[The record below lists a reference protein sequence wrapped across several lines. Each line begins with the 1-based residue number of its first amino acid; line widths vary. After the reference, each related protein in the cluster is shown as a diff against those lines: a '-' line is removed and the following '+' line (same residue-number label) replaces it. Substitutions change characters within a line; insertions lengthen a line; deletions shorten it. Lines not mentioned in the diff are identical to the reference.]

1 MLTSRV
7 ARRSLAVMRR
17 ITAGSGEIDIAAP
30 PVTTARVPLA
40 GLREHWGVPAAAA
53 VGALLPQT
61 WFRAG
66 TFIAAGD
73 VGPALRGL
81 AGVTKLWNTETT
93 GTGSTGVPSSMLL
106 ERGLLSVVRGLGGS
120 PELAQ
125 RLWFTVVVAVTAA
138 AVAWLAGAVV
148 RRPAAV
154 FVAGVVAVLNPFV
167 LTTVPDL
174 LPLIAVACTAALLGM
189 VARVA
194 AGRHVPALA
203 AVALAAWAAE
213 LARNPPLLV
222 MVALVGA
229 MSFAVLAIN
238 GPKMVTARL
247 VGAVATG
254 AAFWVVPLVIHRW
267 TGTPG
272 VHPVVDTD
280 PNAYDWA
287 QLHGGPANVLS
298 LVSSW
303 QWGEADLLPATVRLS
318 RFPWS
323 LMRWALPAAVMVS
336 AVFTWR
342 RRITRALLVTIAV
355 ATVLAVGMNPPFG
368 PVYDFLVELVPGYDT
383 IRQPMTK
390 FGVLLV
396 VCFAVTIAVG
406 IDDALSRWD
415 GRAAAPEDAQSV
427 PSLLALLGIAVA
439 FVHPLFTG
447 AVIPGERTFLP
458 SARVTLPASLVAAG
472 AAIDELEGLGATLV
486 LPLSDSYRR
495 GTVWGYYGIDDV
507 VSRLTTRPTYELL
520 PDGQF
525 EPDGASPDLMMA
537 AESALASG
545 DAGTLTGA
553 MRAMGARYL
562 AVRTD
567 TTTEW
572 GRNREFRDGSML
584 VAAAQRLGLRE
595 VARFE
600 YVTVFEVPPADRF
613 GVATRTIALASDGR
627 TDPDEATAVAVS
639 LLDGSTAIGLDG
651 EMGTAWVP
659 KPGDAGLALQVA
671 PGDYVARSVSRGPSM
686 WRATAR
692 GRAVELVPLDRADV
706 NGESLLD
713 LRPIVLRANRTPYA
727 LLVGNDPEQG
737 VERMLVPLDG
747 ATEVQLVSGAPV
759 SLLTVAPSIVGL
771 RGNEARLCSRA
782 DGAPVAGSP
791 PPPGATAV
799 ATATSVAFSV
809 GQGTVCISDTI
820 RLQRSVEGHR
830 RWRLTAQ
837 YRTTDPGAPRTCLW
851 SSEQERCLPGSRL
864 TPDASSGRIDTL
876 IDAEGDLGD
885 VQLVLAADHVG
896 RTDDASIEVV
906 FTDVRLSP
914 IQESDDPVIVE
925 APIGTPP
932 VTIVEAGG
940 APLVI
945 GVGNGVGDL
954 LGAFGS
960 EVGECAL
967 SEDDDVDI
975 DVTPLPE
982 EPAPAFE
989 LTAARSSACV
999 QAPIDAPPG
1008 VRDVVT
1014 SFEYRAPRIG
1024 SARAAVIDA
1033 TTGEVVLSRRLPAS
1047 TFWTPAEIRWQLPPA
1062 PVGSPEALRLVVIA
1076 DGPAAGS
1083 TAPPAVVAYRGLQ
1096 MLPTPPY
1103 AFAVLPALPDDLP
1116 AVAVRTLGD
1125 RFVAVQ
1131 GEGDVVLTFQQAYA
1145 AGWSLDGLPEGAT
1158 AEHITANGWANGWV
1172 IRGLDGRAAVLSVQ
1186 YRWEWLVVVAVWSV
1200 LAVWLVTLACTDW
1213 RRLFA
1218 RRAAH

>member
-1 MLTSRV
+1 
-7 ARRSLAVMRR
+7 MRR
-17 ITAGSGEIDIAAP
+17 ITAGPGEMDIAAA
-30 PVTTARVPLA
+30 PVTAARDPRA
-40 GLREHWGVPAAAA
+40 ALRDHWGVPAAAA
-53 VGALLPQT
+53 LGALLPQT

-81 AGVTKLWNTETT
+81 TGVTALWTTETT
-93 GTGSTGVPSSMLL
+93 GTGSTGVPSAMLL
-106 ERGLLSVVRGLGGS
+106 ERGLLSMVRGLGGS

-125 RLWFTVVVAVTAA
+125 RLWFTVVLAVTAA
-138 AVAWLAGAVV
+138 AVAWLAGAFV

-154 FVAGVVAVLNPFV
+154 FAAGVVAVLNPFV

-174 LPLIAVACTAALLGM
+174 LPLIAVACTAGLLGM
-189 VARVA
+189 VVRVS
-194 AGRHVPALA
+194 AGRHVPVLVPV
-203 AVALAAWAAE
+203 AVAAWSAE

-222 MVALVGA
+222 LVALVGA
-229 MSFAVLAIN
+229 VAVAVLAIN
-238 GPKMVTARL
+238 GPRWVTARL
-247 VGAVATG
+247 VGALLAG
-254 AAFWVVPLVIHRW
+254 ASFWVVPLLIHRW

-272 VHPVVDTD
+272 VHPVVDPD
-280 PNAYDWA
+280 PDAFDWA
-287 QLHGGPANVLS
+287 QRHGGPANVLS

-303 QWGEADLLPATVRLS
+303 QWGEAELLPATVRLS

-323 LMRWALPAAVMVS
+323 LMRWALPAAVALS

-342 RRITRALLVTIAV
+342 RRITRVVLLTIAV
-355 ATVLAVGMNPPFG
+355 STVLAVGMNPPFG

-396 VCFAVTIAVG
+396 VCFAVAIAVG
-406 IDDALSRWD
+406 VDDGLTRWQA
-415 GRAAAPEDAQSV
+415 RAAAPEDAQSV
-427 PSLLALLGIAVA
+427 PALLVLLGIAVV
-439 FVHPLFTG
+439 FVHPLLTG
-447 AVIPGERTFLP
+447 TVIPGERAYLP
-458 SARVTLPASLVAAG
+458 SARVALPDSLVDAG
-472 AAIDELEGLGATLV
+472 AALDDLAGYGATLV

-507 VSRLTTRPTYELL
+507 VSRLTERPTYELL

-525 EPDGASPDLMMA
+525 EPDGASPDLMVA
-537 AESALASG
+537 AESALVSG
-545 DAGTLTGA
+545 DEGTLTGA

-572 GRNREFRDGSML
+572 GRNREFRDGGFL
-584 VAAAQRLGLRE
+584 VASAQRLGLRE
-595 VARFE
+595 VGTFE

-613 GVATRTIALASDGR
+613 AVAARTIALASDGR

-651 EMGTAWVP
+651 DVGTAWVP
-659 KPGDAGLALQVA
+659 DPGDAGLALQVA
-671 PGDYVARSVSRGPSM
+671 PGEYVTRSVSRGPSM

-706 NGESLLD
+706 DGESLLD

-747 ATEVQLVSGAPV
+747 ATQVQLVSGAPV

-771 RGNEARLCSRA
+771 RGNEARLCKRA
-782 DGAPVAGSP
+782 DGPPVDDAP
-791 PPPGATAV
+791 PPSGATADT
-799 ATATSVAFSV
+799 TATSVTFTV
-809 GQGTVCISDTI
+809 GQGTVCISDEV
-820 RLQRSVEGHR
+820 RLPRPVEGHR

-851 SSEQERCLPGSRL
+851 SSVKDQCLPGSRL
-864 TPDASSGRIDTL
+864 TPDAASGRIDTL

-896 RTDDASIEVV
+896 RTDDPPIEVA

-914 IQESDDPVIVE
+914 IQESDDPVIVT

-932 VTIVEAGG
+932 VTTVDDGG

-945 GVGNGVGDL
+945 GVGNGIGDL

-967 SEDDDVDI
+967 RDDDLDVDI
-975 DVTPLPE
+975 DVTPLPQ

-999 QAPIDAPPG
+999 QAPIDAQPG
-1008 VRDVVT
+1008 LRDVVT
-1014 SFEYRAPRIG
+1014 SFEYRAPRAG
-1024 SARAAVIDA
+1024 TARVAVIDA
-1033 TTGEVVLSRRLPAS
+1033 STGEVVLSRRLPAS
-1047 TFWTPAEIRWQLPPA
+1047 TFWAPVEIRWQLPPA
-1062 PVGSPEALRLVVIA
+1062 PVGSDEALRLVVTA
-1076 DGPAAGS
+1076 DGPAVDAS
-1083 TAPPAVVAYRGLQ
+1083 AQPAVVAYRGIE

-1103 AFAVLPALPDDLP
+1103 AFAVLPALPDD
-1116 AVAVRTLGD
+1116 VSEVTVRTLGD
-1125 RFVAVQ
+1125 RYVAVQ
-1131 GEGDVVLTFQQAYA
+1131 GDGDVVLTFHQAYA
-1145 AGWSLDGLPEGAT
+1145 TDWSIDGLPDGVT
-1158 AEHITANGWANGWV
+1158 ADHVMVNGWANGWV
-1172 IRGLDGRAAVLSVQ
+1172 IGGLDGRAAVLSLH
-1186 YRWEWLVVVAVWSV
+1186 YRWEWLVAVAVWSV

-1218 RRAAH
+1218 RRPDH